1 MAKTVSYE
9 IHSYRDGNWT
19 IVGVQDNKAEA
30 IHQARQLLTSKTQHG
45 VKVIEEKYDDES
57 DRTTSAV
64 VFTETKGADKKPTAE
79 VNAEVKKKKK
89 KERVTSAKPKKK
101 KQKGGFLRYL
111 IILVL
116 SVGGIA
122 LAVIAIGGFLLGAF
136 G

>member
-9 IHSYRDGNWT
+9 IHSYRGGNWT
-19 IVGVQDNKAEA
+19 IVGTHDNKAEA
-30 IHQARQLLTSKTQHG
+30 IHQARQLLAAKTQQG

-57 DRTTSAV
+57 DRTTSAT
-64 VFTETKGADKKPTAE
+64 VFTEIKGAEKKLPAG
-79 VNAEVKKKKK
+79 VVKKKKK
-89 KERVTSAKPKKK
+89 AKAASDDPKKK
-101 KQKGGFLRYL
+101 KKKGSFLRYL

-122 LAVIAIGGFLLGAF
+122 LALIAIGGFLLKSF

>member
-9 IHSYRDGNWT
+9 IHSVRDGNWT
-19 IVGVQDNKAEA
+19 IVGVVDNKAEA
-30 IHQARQLLTSKTQHG
+30 IHQARQLLTGKTQHG

-64 VFTETKGADKKPTAE
+64 VFTELKGAEKKPPAG
-79 VNAEVKKKKK
+79 VKKKKK
-89 KERVTSAKPKKK
+89 QAPSAKSKKK
-101 KQKGGFLRYL
+101 KSKGSFLRYL

-116 SVGGIA
+116 SVGGIG

>member
-9 IHSYRDGNWT
+9 IHSVRDGNWT
-19 IVGVQDNKAEA
+19 IVGVHDNKAEA

-45 VKVIEEKYDDES
+45 VKVIEETYDAES

-64 VFTETKGADKKPTAE
+64 VFTEIKGAEKKPPE
-79 VNAEVKKKKK
+79 KVKKKK
-89 KERVTSAKPKKK
+89 KERAPLGKPEKKKPKD
-101 KQKGGFLRYL
+101 GFLRYL

-122 LAVIAIGGFLLGAF
+122 LAVIAIGGFLLNAF

>member
-9 IHSYRDGNWT
+9 IHSFRNGNWT
-19 IVGVQDNKAEA
+19 IVGVQDNKPEA
-30 IHQARQLLTSKTQHG
+30 VHQARQLLAAKTQQG
-45 VKVIEEKYDDES
+45 VKVVEEKYDDET

-64 VFTETKGADKKPTAE
+64 VFTEIKGAEKKPPAG
-79 VNAEVKKKKK
+79 VKKKEKDKK
-89 KERVTSAKPKKK
+89 KVASAEPKKK

-111 IILVL
+111 IIMIL

-122 LAVIAIGGFLLGAF
+122 LAVIAIGGFLIKSF